1 MSAKRGKGVKRAVEP
16 VAAYLAE
23 VLAEFDAPSTQCMMG
38 VDLLLEE
45 LELSDPDLTERCGLL
60 ADRYEIYAIEIPRCA
75 HLRLAVSL
83 QIAKDPPWPCIVHGL
98 VRSKEHPCEAARRKA
113 ERHFELRHAS
123 WEAAHGDDKF

>member
-1 MSAKRGKGVKRAVEP
+1 MKRAVEP

-23 VLAEFDAPSTQCMMG
+23 VLAEFDAPSTQCMIG

-60 ADRYEIYAIEIPRCA
+60 AERYEVYAIEIPRCA

-83 QIAKDPPWPCIVHGL
+83 EIKAQKPWPCTVHGL
-98 VRSKEHPCEAARRKA
+98 VRTKEHPCEAARRKA
-113 ERHFELRHAS
+113 DRHFELIHPS
-123 WEAAHGDDKF
+123 WEAAHDNDKL